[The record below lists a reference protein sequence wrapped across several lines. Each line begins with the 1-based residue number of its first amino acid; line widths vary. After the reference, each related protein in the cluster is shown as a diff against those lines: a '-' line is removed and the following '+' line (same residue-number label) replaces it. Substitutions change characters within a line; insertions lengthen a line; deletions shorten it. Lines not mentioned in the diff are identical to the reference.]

1 MSQESGIAVS
11 CGVVCRHGLDPALLW
26 LAAVAPIRPLA
37 WQLAYAAGAALRSK
51 KKRRRRKKKIG
62 ILETFILVLVGGN
75 VKMVQLLRKTVGRF
89 LKKLKNMLM

>member
-51 KKRRRRKKKIG
+51 KKRRRGKKKIG